1 MSQFDAAGRPGH
13 GEDDRMNLLVVRHAI
28 AEDREEF
35 ARTGAVDDERP
46 LTEEGRRR
54 FRKGARGLHR
64 LVASVQLL
72 ATSGLRRA
80 IETGDLLAAEYG
92 ELRTVRLAELAPGA
106 RPTAVVTWLRAQHRR
121 PTLALIG
128 HDPQLSALV
137 ELLLA
142 GRRSGFV
149 ALRKGGACLLT
160 FARPATPGGAEL
172 RWLLTA
178 GQLRRLGR

>member
-1 MSQFDAAGRPGH
+1 MD
-13 GEDDRMNLLVVRHAI
+13 LLVVRHAI

-35 ARTGAVDDERP
+35 ARTGEADAERP
-46 LTEEGRRR
+46 LTAEGRRR
-54 FRKGARGLHR
+54 FRRGARGLHR
-64 LVASVQLL
+64 LVDSVQLL

-92 ELRTVRLAELAPGA
+92 ELRTVRLDELAPGT
-106 RPTAVVTWLRAQHRR
+106 RPAAVVPWLRAQWRR
-121 PTLALIG
+121 PTLALVG
-128 HDPQLSALV
+128 HEPHLSALV

-142 GRRSGFV
+142 GRPGGFV
-149 ALRKGGACLLT
+149 ELRKGGACLLA
-160 FARPATPGGAEL
+160 FERPAAPGGAEL